1 MPKFTFEERNS
12 IKNIVAISSLK
23 RILDKEIINEVQ
35 KLTGEHISRQYLF
48 RINEPN
54 FLSSQNMASKPGGAW
69 VIRVSLNLKLGLT
82 RSSKH
87 GLHTNTFRF
96 YDDIM
101 IWLCPS
107 QYISSI
113 QNEGTKNMCGCK
125 DIITISSQPAY
136 CFSKVILL
144 LKLCSYL
151 LML

>member
-1 MPKFTFEERNS
+1 MNQTS
-12 IKNIVAISSLK
+12 
-23 RILDKEIINEVQ
+23 
-35 KLTGEHISRQYLF
+35 
-48 RINEPN
+48 
-54 FLSSQNMASKPGGAW
+54 LSSQNMASKPGGAW

-125 DIITISSQPAY
+125 DIITISSQLAY

-144 LKLCSYL
+144 LKLCRLPIDVVVVLFGHGPKL
-151 LML
+151 LAAGMVDGG